1 MKAILPYLLVWAVC
15 LPDSLNAQM
24 KFHLGLTTGINSTI
38 VLDKGLSEDP
48 RFNSTFSY
56 KWAPIGMAVGFD
68 LSPRFGIQLEAIVA
82 NQGQIYDVVDIFEDL
97 VGSREIDLS
106 YVHIPLL
113 MKFMN
118 GSNNKARMN
127 FSLGPQLSILTT
139 GIEAIQYIASIQ
151 EIPDGLEIPQ
161 GSVDNG
167 DGTYNVPTLPYT
179 ELLSSSAE
187 QEVQKFKESE
197 VQIAGSFGFDI
208 DITKN
213 LYLTTLVRINYSFT
227 DMRNDEL
234 LKILE
239 EGGDGA
245 FDILGRRANVLIGLQ
260 FGVHFMIGGV
270 RSRAGY

>member
-1 MKAILPYLLVWAVC
+1 MKSILPYLLVWAVF
-15 LPDSLNAQM
+15 LPASLNAQM

-68 LSPRFGIQLEAIVA
+68 LSPKFGIQLEAIVA
-82 NQGQIYDVVDIFEDL
+82 NQGQIYDVVDIFDDL

-118 GSNNKARMN
+118 GSNKKGRMN

-139 GIEAIQYIASIQ
+139 GIEAIQYIASTQ
-151 EIPDGLEIPQ
+151 EIPDGLEIPA
-161 GSVDNG
+161 GSVDIGN
-167 DGTYNVPTLPYT
+167 GTYDVPTLPYT
-179 ELLSSSAE
+179 ELLSTTAE
-187 QEVQKFKESE
+187 SEVQQFKDTE
-197 VQIAGSFGFDI
+197 VQIAGSFGFDF

-234 LKILE
+234 LEILE
-239 EGGDGA
+239 EGGYGA
-245 FDILGRRANVLIGLQ
+245 FDVFGRRANVLIGLQ
-260 FGVHFMIGGV
+260 FGIHFMIGGV
-270 RSRAGY
+270 RSRGGI

>member
-1 MKAILPYLLVWAVC
+1 MKTILPCLLVIAVF
-15 LPDSLNAQM
+15 LPVSLKAQM
-24 KFHLGLTTGINSTI
+24 KFHVGLTTGINSTI

-56 KWAPIGMAVGFD
+56 KWAPVGMSVGMD

-82 NQGQIYDVVDIFEDL
+82 NQGQIFDVVDIFEDL
-97 VGSREIDLS
+97 VGSREIDLT

-139 GIEAIQYIASIQ
+139 GIEAIQYIASTQ
-151 EIPDGLEIPQ
+151 EIPDGLDIPD

-167 DGTYNVPTLPYT
+167 NGTYDVPTLPYT
-179 ELLSSSAE
+179 ELLSTSAE
-187 QEVQKFKESE
+187 KEVQKFKESE

>member
-1 MKAILPYLLVWAVC
+1 MKSILPYLLVWTVF
-15 LPDSLNAQM
+15 LPASINAQM

-82 NQGQIYDVVDIFEDL
+82 NQGQIYDVVDILDDL

-118 GSNNKARMN
+118 GSNKKARMN

-139 GIEAIQYIASIQ
+139 GIEAIQYIASTQ
-151 EIPDGLEIPQ
+151 EIPDGLEIPA

-167 DGTYNVPTLPYT
+167 NGTYDVPTLPYT
-179 ELLSSSAE
+179 ELLSTAAE
-187 QEVQKFKESE
+187 SEVQQFKDTE
-197 VQIAGSFGFDI
+197 VQIAGSFGFDF

-234 LKILE
+234 LEILE

-245 FDILGRRANVLIGLQ
+245 FDVFGRRANVLIGLQ
-260 FGVHFMIGGV
+260 FGIHFMIGGV
-270 RSRAGY
+270 RSRGGI

>member
-1 MKAILPYLLVWAVC
+1 MKTILPCLLVIAVF
-15 LPDSLNAQM
+15 LPVSLKAQM
-24 KFHLGLTTGINSTI
+24 KFHVGLTTGINSTI

-68 LSPRFGIQLEAIVA
+68 LSPKFGIQLEAIVA
-82 NQGQIYDVVDIFEDL
+82 NQGQIYDVVDILDDL

-118 GSNNKARMN
+118 GSNKKGRMN

-139 GIEAIQYIASIQ
+139 GIEAIQYIASTQ
-151 EIPDGLEIPQ
+151 EIPDGLEIPA

-167 DGTYNVPTLPYT
+167 NGTYDVPTLPYT
-179 ELLSSSAE
+179 ELLSTTAE
-187 QEVQKFKESE
+187 SEVQQFKDTE
-197 VQIAGSFGFDI
+197 VQIAGSFGFDF

-234 LKILE
+234 LEILE

-245 FDILGRRANVLIGLQ
+245 FDVFGRRANVLIGLQ
-260 FGVHFMIGGV
+260 FGIHFMIGGV
-270 RSRAGY
+270 RSRGGY

>member
-1 MKAILPYLLVWAVC
+1 MGSFLACQPQC
-15 LPDSLNAQM
+15 PDEI
-24 KFHLGLTTGINSTI
+24 HLGLTTGINSTI

-68 LSPRFGIQLEAIVA
+68 LSPKFGIQLEAIVA
-82 NQGQIYDVVDIFEDL
+82 NQGQIYDVVDIFDDL

-118 GSNNKARMN
+118 GSNKKGRMN

-139 GIEAIQYIASIQ
+139 GIEAIQYIASTQ
-151 EIPDGLEIPQ
+151 EIPDGLEIPA

-167 DGTYNVPTLPYT
+167 NGTYDVPTLPYT
-179 ELLSSSAE
+179 ELLSTTAE
-187 QEVQKFKESE
+187 SEVQQFKDTE
-197 VQIAGSFGFDI
+197 VQIAGSFGFDF

-234 LKILE
+234 LEILE

-245 FDILGRRANVLIGLQ
+245 FDVFGRRANVLIGLQ
-260 FGVHFMIGGV
+260 FGIHFMIGGV
-270 RSRAGY
+270 RSRGGI

>member
-1 MKAILPYLLVWAVC
+1 MKFILPYLLVWAVF
-15 LPDSLNAQM
+15 LPASLNAQM

-68 LSPRFGIQLEAIVA
+68 LSPKFGIQLEAIVA
-82 NQGQIYDVVDIFEDL
+82 NQGQIYDVVDILDDL
-97 VGSREIDLS
+97 VGSREIDLN

-118 GSNNKARMN
+118 GSNKKGRMN

-139 GIEAIQYIASIQ
+139 GIEAIQYIASTQ
-151 EIPDGLEIPQ
+151 EIPDGLEIPA

-167 DGTYNVPTLPYT
+167 NGTYDVPTLPYT
-179 ELLSSSAE
+179 ELLSTAAE
-187 QEVQKFKESE
+187 SEVQQFKDTE
-197 VQIAGSFGFDI
+197 VQIAGSFGFDF

-234 LKILE
+234 LEILE

-245 FDILGRRANVLIGLQ
+245 FDVFGRRANVLIGLQ
-260 FGVHFMIGGV
+260 FGIHFMIGGV
-270 RSRAGY
+270 RSRGGY